1 MMVVKNEME
10 AIKALSE
17 KVAGIVESGSN
28 DNGSWVK
35 FADGTMIQWGSAT
48 FTGAETG
55 NTGSYTRVIF
65 PQTFANNKYSTRY
78 SPLYTGNIAQTITLY
93 VILTGSN
100 IYGSGTALTADTVY
114 RRLAYTTDAT
124 ELAELY
130 ATDLSFNWHAI
141 GFWK

>member
-1 MMVVKNEME
+1 MVVKNEME
-10 AIKALSE
+10 AIKALNE

-35 FADGTMIQWGSAT
+35 FADGTMIQWGSAS
-48 FTGAETG
+48 FVGAETG
-55 NTGSYTRVIF
+55 TTGSYKRITF
-65 PQTFANNKYSTRY
+65 PQAFANNKYSVNY
-78 SPLYTGNIAQTITLY
+78 APLYVGGYSQSITLY

-100 IYGSGTALTADTVY
+100 KYGSGTALTADTVY

>member
-1 MMVVKNEME
+1 MQAKQEME
-10 AIKALSE
+10 AIKALNT
-17 KVAGIVESGSN
+17 KVEGIVESGSN

-35 FADGTMIQWGSAT
+35 FADGTMIQWGSKN
-48 FTGAETG
+48 FVGASDS
-55 NTGSYTRVIF
+55 TGSYTRVIF

-100 IYGSGTALTADTVY
+100 IYGSGTNLGGDTVY

-130 ATDLSFNWHAI
+130 ATNLSFNWHAV